1 MEENRKCG
9 KNILIKICIIVLS
22 IVIILYAAVSIYS
35 YTIISDY
42 DNKIYPNVYVND
54 YDISNVSRDE
64 VVNKVN
70 VIAQVI
76 NEEVI
81 TFTVNSKEYKIS
93 LKDLGVTLNKDALS
107 NKILTYNNNMNSFDK
122 LKSIMSK
129 KKTVFNYELTY
140 SKDAIVKYLND
151 LKKEVDTKGIKGKL
165 IMDKDRNLSYKK
177 STPAFSL
184 NVNESAKK
192 IEDDLEKIISTG
204 KATLVGEYK
213 ALGEDKLLST
223 IDTKVSSFSTSYNT
237 KVSRAKNIAAAAG
250 YLDGII
256 LKPGQ
261 VFSFY
266 KYAGPYNKKGYVY
279 YDSILANGVCQVVS
293 TVYNTTLLGGLK
305 VVERYSHE
313 RKMTYV
319 PGGLDATT
327 ASKANGA
334 VIDYKFKNTYDYP
347 IYISA
352 YTRNGK
358 VTVEFWSNSRAKDG
372 KTYKTESVKIGY
384 NAYKAYL
391 LVFKDGKQIDKKFVN
406 NTYYPK

>member
-165 IMDKDRNLSYKK
+165 VMDKDKNLSYKK

>member
-1 MEENRKCG
+1 MEENRKCS

>member
-1 MEENRKCG
+1 MEENKKRS

-22 IVIILYAAVSIYS
+22 VVIILYAAVSIYS

-70 VIAQVI
+70 VIAQAI

-122 LKSIMSK
+122 LKSIMNK
-129 KKTVFNYELTY
+129 KKIVFNYELTY

-165 IMDKDRNLSYKK
+165 VMDKDRNLSYKK

>member
-1 MEENRKCG
+1 MEENRKCS

-140 SKDAIVKYLND
+140 SKDTIVKYLND

-165 IMDKDRNLSYKK
+165 VMDKDRNLSYKK
-177 STPAFSL
+177 STSAFSL

-358 VTVEFWSNSRAKDG
+358 VTVEFWSNSNAKDG

>member
-1 MEENRKCG
+1 MEENRKRS

-140 SKDAIVKYLND
+140 SKDTIVKYLND

-237 KVSRAKNIAAAAG
+237 KVPRAKNIAAAAG

>member
-1 MEENRKCG
+1 MEENRKRS

-70 VIAQVI
+70 VIAQAI

-140 SKDAIVKYLND
+140 SKDTIVKYLND

-165 IMDKDRNLSYKK
+165 VMDKDRNLSYKK
-177 STPAFSL
+177 STSAFSL
-184 NVNESAKK
+184 NVNESTKK

>member
-1 MEENRKCG
+1 MEENRKCS

-140 SKDAIVKYLND
+140 SKDTIVKYLND

-165 IMDKDRNLSYKK
+165 VMDKDRNLLYKK

-223 IDTKVSSFSTSYNT
+223 IDTKVSSFSTNYNT

-261 VFSFY
+261 IFSFY

>member
-1 MEENRKCG
+1 MEENRKCS

-22 IVIILYAAVSIYS
+22 IVIILYVAVSIYS

-140 SKDAIVKYLND
+140 SKDTIVKYLND

-165 IMDKDRNLSYKK
+165 VMDKDRNLSYKK
-177 STPAFSL
+177 STSAFSL

-372 KTYKTESVKIGY
+372 KTYKTESVKMGY

>member
-1 MEENRKCG
+1 MEENRKCS

-107 NKILTYNNNMNSFDK
+107 NKILTYNNNMNSFGK

-358 VTVEFWSNSRAKDG
+358 VTVEFWSNSRAKAG

>member
-1 MEENRKCG
+1 MEENRKCS

-140 SKDAIVKYLND
+140 SKDTIVKYLND

-165 IMDKDRNLSYKK
+165 VMDKDRNLSYKK

-213 ALGEDKLLST
+213 ALGENKLLST

>member
-1 MEENRKCG
+1 MEENKKRS

-22 IVIILYAAVSIYS
+22 VVIILYAAVSIYS

-70 VIAQVI
+70 VIAQAI
-76 NEEVI
+76 DEEII
-81 TFTVNSKEYKIS
+81 TFTANGKEYKIS

-151 LKKEVDTKGIKGKL
+151 LKKEADTKGIKGKL
-165 IMDKDRNLSYKK
+165 VMDKDRNLSYKK

-204 KATLVGEYK
+204 KATLVGEDRE
-213 ALGEDKLLST
+213 LGEDKLLST
-223 IDTKVSSFSTSYNT
+223 IDTKVSSFSTSYNA

-279 YDSILANGVCQVVS
+279 YDSTLANGVCQVVS

-352 YTRNGK
+352 YTNDGK

-384 NAYKAYL
+384 NAYRAYL
-391 LVFKDGKQIDKKFVN
+391 FVFKDGKQIDKKFVN

>member
-1 MEENRKCG
+1 MEENRKCS

-165 IMDKDRNLSYKK
+165 VMDKDRNLSYKK

>member
-1 MEENRKCG
+1 MEENRKCS

-22 IVIILYAAVSIYS
+22 IVIILYATVSIYS

-165 IMDKDRNLSYKK
+165 VMDKDRNLSYKK

-237 KVSRAKNIAAAAG
+237 KVPRAKNIAAAAG

>member
-1 MEENRKCG
+1 MEENRKCS

-22 IVIILYAAVSIYS
+22 IVIILYATVSIYS

-140 SKDAIVKYLND
+140 SKDTIVKYLND

-237 KVSRAKNIAAAAG
+237 KVPRAKNIAAAAG

>member
-1 MEENRKCG
+1 MEENRKCS

-140 SKDAIVKYLND
+140 SKDTIVKYLND
-151 LKKEVDTKGIKGKL
+151 LKKEVDTNGIKGKL
-165 IMDKDRNLSYKK
+165 VMDKDRNLSYKK

-391 LVFKDGKQIDKKFVN
+391 LIFKDGKQIDKKFVN

>member
-1 MEENRKCG
+1 MEENKKRS

-22 IVIILYAAVSIYS
+22 VVIILYAAVSIYS

-70 VIAQVI
+70 VIAQAI

-81 TFTVNSKEYKIS
+81 TFTVNGKEYKIS

-107 NKILTYNNNMNSFDK
+107 NKLLTYNNNMNSFDK

-140 SKDAIVKYLND
+140 SKDTIVKYLND

-165 IMDKDRNLSYKK
+165 VMDKDRNLSYKK

>member
-1 MEENRKCG
+1 MEENKKRS

-70 VIAQVI
+70 VIAQAI

-93 LKDLGVTLNKDALS
+93 LKDFGVTLNKDALS

-129 KKTVFNYELTY
+129 KKIVFNYELTY

-165 IMDKDRNLSYKK
+165 VMDKDRNLSYKK

-204 KATLVGEYK
+204 KATLVGEDRE
-213 ALGEDKLLST
+213 LGEDKLLST

>member
-1 MEENRKCG
+1 MEENRKCS

-165 IMDKDRNLSYKK
+165 VMDKDRNLSYKK

-237 KVSRAKNIAAAAG
+237 KVPRAKNIAAATG

>member
-1 MEENRKCG
+1 MEENKKRS

-70 VIAQVI
+70 VIAQAI

-107 NKILTYNNNMNSFDK
+107 NKILTYNNNMNSLDK

-165 IMDKDRNLSYKK
+165 VMDKDRNLSYKK

-223 IDTKVSSFSTSYNT
+223 IDTKVSSFSTSYNA

>member
-1 MEENRKCG
+1 MEENRKCS

-140 SKDAIVKYLND
+140 SKDTIVKYLND

-165 IMDKDRNLSYKK
+165 VMDKDRNLSYKK
-177 STPAFSL
+177 STSAFSL

>member
-70 VIAQVI
+70 VIAQAI

-122 LKSIMSK
+122 LKSIMNK

-140 SKDAIVKYLND
+140 SKDTIVKYLND

-165 IMDKDRNLSYKK
+165 VMDKDRNLSYKK
-177 STPAFSL
+177 STSAFSL

-213 ALGEDKLLST
+213 ALGEDNLLST

>member
-1 MEENRKCG
+1 MEENRKCS

-22 IVIILYAAVSIYS
+22 IVIILYATVSIYS

-140 SKDAIVKYLND
+140 SKDTIVKYLND

>member
-1 MEENRKCG
+1 MEENRKCS

-93 LKDLGVTLNKDALS
+93 LKDFGVTLNKDALS

-140 SKDAIVKYLND
+140 SKDTIVKYLND

-165 IMDKDRNLSYKK
+165 VMDKDRNLSYKK
-177 STPAFSL
+177 STSAFSL

-358 VTVEFWSNSRAKDG
+358 VTVEFWSNSNAKDG

>member
-1 MEENRKCG
+1 MEENKKRS

-22 IVIILYAAVSIYS
+22 VVIILYAAVSIYS

-140 SKDAIVKYLND
+140 SKDTIVKYLND

>member
-1 MEENRKCG
+1 MEENRKCS

-140 SKDAIVKYLND
+140 SKDTIVKYLND

-165 IMDKDRNLSYKK
+165 VMDKDRNLSYKK

-358 VTVEFWSNSRAKDG
+358 VTVEFWSNSNAKDG

-384 NAYKAYL
+384 NAYRAYL

>member
-1 MEENRKCG
+1 MEENRKCS

-140 SKDAIVKYLND
+140 SKDTIVKYLND

-165 IMDKDRNLSYKK
+165 VMDKDRNLSYKK

>member
-1 MEENRKCG
+1 MEENRKCS

-93 LKDLGVTLNKDALS
+93 LKDLGVTLNKNALS

-140 SKDAIVKYLND
+140 SKDTIVKYLND

-165 IMDKDRNLSYKK
+165 VMDKDRNLLYKK

-391 LVFKDGKQIDKKFVN
+391 LIFKDGKQIDKKFVN

>member
-1 MEENRKCG
+1 MEENKKRS

-22 IVIILYAAVSIYS
+22 VVIILYAAVSIYS

-70 VIAQVI
+70 VIAQAI

-93 LKDLGVTLNKDALS
+93 LKDFGVTLNKDALS

-129 KKTVFNYELTY
+129 KKIVFNYELTY

-165 IMDKDRNLSYKK
+165 VMDKDKNLSYKK

>member
-1 MEENRKCG
+1 MEENRKCS

-140 SKDAIVKYLND
+140 SKDTIVKYLND

-165 IMDKDRNLSYKK
+165 VMDKDRNLSYKK

-372 KTYKTESVKIGY
+372 KTYKTESVKMGY